1 MASTGHSGSHS
12 VQSMHSSGSIVSM
25 FGPSWKQSTGH
36 TSTQSVYLHL
46 MQASVT
52 TKVMMRSYRRRP
64 KQRWRIVHQNRRSI
78 HTRGAG
84 RPHEGAAARSSNLL
98 VGHVEHDPVDLV
110 GQHDL
115 AAQA

>member
-1 MASTGHSGSHS
+1 MASTGHSGSQS

-52 TKVMMRSYRRRP
+52 TKVIAAAPAGGVSRKVANCAIKTAGRS
-64 KQRWRIVHQNRRSI
+64 
-78 HTRGAG
+78 TRG
-84 RPHEGAAARSSNLL
+84 RPAPGARGGFGSDLL
-98 VGHVEHDPVDLV
+98 VGYVQHDAVELV
-110 GQHDL
+110 RQHDL
-115 AAQA
+115 